1 MFKPYLAE
9 ESLMQIGEN
18 EDSLIDFT
26 SMQNAADAH
35 LLAADRLASPISPE
49 YPVAGEAFFITNGDP
64 MSVWDLWRRI
74 YARFDEYFPGK
85 IVAPRMT
92 LQWLALGVARGT
104 EIYGWKPPLVTRE
117 SLMMGLTPHWY

>member
-1 MFKPYLAE
+1 
-9 ESLMQIGEN
+9 MQIGEN

-92 LQWLALGVARGT
+92 YNGLHLVWQEGRRFMVGT
-104 EIYGWKPPLVTRE
+104 SPGYKRITYDGFNPTLV
-117 SLMMGLTPHWY
+117 